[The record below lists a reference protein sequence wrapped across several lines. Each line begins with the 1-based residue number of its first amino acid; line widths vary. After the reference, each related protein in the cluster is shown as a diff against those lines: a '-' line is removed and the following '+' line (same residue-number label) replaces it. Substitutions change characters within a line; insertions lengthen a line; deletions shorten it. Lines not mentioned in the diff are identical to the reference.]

1 MWCVRAGNS
10 ILKPSRRPSS
20 FPLVLRKKWRRCVG
34 VEGEGGVV
42 VDSSSIVVFQEHSS
56 NARSIELEV

>member
-42 VDSSSIVVFQEHSS
+42 DSSIVV
-56 NARSIELEV
+56 